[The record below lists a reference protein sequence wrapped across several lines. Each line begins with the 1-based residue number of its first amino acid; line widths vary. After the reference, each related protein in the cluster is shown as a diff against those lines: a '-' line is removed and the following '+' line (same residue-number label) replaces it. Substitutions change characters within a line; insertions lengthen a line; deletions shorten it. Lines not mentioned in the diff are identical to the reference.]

1 MQMILARSWTV
12 TLRTQPRWSRNKF
25 TLRPFLPQLAQS
37 GLMVPGTPGYRSRPT
52 EADRMHCVAFVISAR
67 AVSVMDPSIVD
78 KFKAVLAQARARR
91 KTVCLTCI
99 YKLFSKAFTPLSS

>member
-1 MQMILARSWTV
+1 MATSKIL
-12 TLRTQPRWSRNKF
+12 LRYTDNPLKLN
-25 TLRPFLPQLAQS
+25 LRVFLPQLAQS

-67 AVSVMDPSIVD
+67 AVSAMDPSIVD

-91 KTVCLTCI
+91 KTVCLTSFI
-99 YKLFSKAFTPLSS
+99 NFFSKAFTPLSS

>member
-1 MQMILARSWTV
+1 MATSKIL
-12 TLRTQPRWSRNKF
+12 LRYTDNPLKLN
-25 TLRPFLPQLAQS
+25 LRVLPQLAQS

-52 EADRMHCVAFVISAR
+52 EADRMHCVAFVISAK
-67 AVSVMDPSIVD
+67 AVSLMDPSIVD